1 MEQEK
6 KFTEKDFN
14 LMETNNLLTNF
25 PLNTSLNGYSML
37 VDAIVMAIPYSKGKL
52 NLSKQVYTSL
62 AEKYNIQKNSVE
74 KAIRGV
80 ITSLSDAMVT
90 MNSITFPN
98 VRIKN
103 ALLDGRPKHFISA
116 MCEQV
121 KLNNLK
127 RFA

>member
-1 MEQEK
+1 MNTITKEQQ
-6 KFTEKDFN
+6 DYN
-14 LMETNNLLTNF
+14 LMETNNILTNF
-25 PLNTSLNGYSML
+25 PLNTSLNGYAML
-37 VDAIVMAIPYSKGKL
+37 VDAIVMAIPYSAGRL
-52 NLSKQVYTSL
+52 NLSKQIYGEI
-62 AEKYNIQKNSVE
+62 AQKYNIQIGSVE

-80 ITSLSDAMVT
+80 IDSANDSIVT

-121 KLNNLK
+121 KLNYLK

>member
-1 MEQEK
+1 ML
-6 KFTEKDFN
+6 N
-14 LMETNNLLTNF
+14 ETNDYNLIETQNILTNF

-37 VDAIVMAIPYSKGKL
+37 VDAIVLAIPYSNGKL
-52 NLSKQVYTSL
+52 NLSKDIYGLL
-62 AEKYNIQKNSVE
+62 AKKYSIKKGSVE

-80 ITSLSDAMVT
+80 IESANDAMVS
-90 MNSITFPN
+90 MSSIPFPN
-98 VRIKN
+98 IRMKN

-116 MCEQV
+116 ICEQV